1 MKVESIAVLPILSTC
16 GSVSRIYPCHNVK
29 SVSFS
34 FKFCLSVV
42 LRRTNELKADIDIP
56 NDVVMKFKQFW
67 SDFNDTP
74 LKGKNY
80 SQCSYL

>member
-1 MKVESIAVLPILSTC
+1 VEVFLEYIPAIILNLYLFPSNF
-16 GSVSRIYPCHNVK
+16 V
-29 SVSFS
+29 
-34 FKFCLSVV
+34 SVV

-56 NDVVMKFKQFW
+56 NDVIMKFKQFW